1 MIVKR
6 FWKRTFC
13 AIALAVAGVPAAS
26 SAGNP
31 DPRPTLIL
39 VRGAG
44 GEAAFEQAF
53 TAEASRWREGAAKG
67 NLKLVEI
74 GADGVVEQTGES
86 KPAELPAAA
95 TDRARLEQAIAAER
109 GATSAELW
117 LVLLGHGTF
126 DGRTAR
132 FNLRGPDVSPEEL
145 AGWLTGVE
153 RPLAIIN
160 CASASGPFLPVLSG
174 PNRVVITA
182 TRSGAEHNYARFGDH
197 LSRAIADSAADL
209 DKDGQTSLLEAFL
222 VASRGVADFYGQA
235 NRLATEHPLLDD
247 NGDRLGT
254 PPEWFRG
261 VRATKAPAS
270 GQQVDGRRAHQWRLV
285 PSDVDRHLPQELRK
299 DRDDLEL
306 AIFTLRDRQA
316 ELPEDAF
323 FQQLEVLALK
333 MAELDERAEAAA
345 KAASAQPTESTSAP
359 SATPSPAQPSGAN

>member
-6 FWKRTFC
+6 LWKRT
-13 AIALAVAGVPAAS
+13 LAAVTLSASCFPAPS
-26 SAGNP
+26 LAGNP

-44 GEAAFEQAF
+44 GEAEFEQAF
-53 TAEASRWREGAAKG
+53 TVEAARWREAAGKG

-74 GADGVVEQTGES
+74 GADEVAEKPGEAKSEQ
-86 KPAELPAAA
+86 PPAA

-117 LVLLGHGTF
+117 LVFLGHGTF

-145 AGWLTGVE
+145 ATWLAGVE
-153 RPLAIIN
+153 RPLAILN
-160 CASASGPFLPVLSG
+160 CSSASGPFLPVLSG

-197 LSRAIADSAADL
+197 LSRTIADPTADL

-270 GQQVDGRRAHQWRLV
+270 GQQVDGRRAHQWRVV
-285 PSDVDRHLPQELRK
+285 PSVLDQHLPPELRK
-299 DRDDLEL
+299 ERDDLEL
-306 AIFTLRDRQA
+306 AIFALRDRQA
-316 ELPEDAF
+316 ELPDDAF
-323 FQQLEVLALK
+323 FQQLEVLALQ

-345 KAASAQPTESTSAP
+345 KAASAQPTESTRAP
-359 SATPSPAQPSGAN
+359 SATPSPAPPSGAN

>member
-1 MIVKR
+1 V
-6 FWKRTFC
+6 
-13 AIALAVAGVPAAS
+13 IALAAACSPALS
-26 SAGNP
+26 PAGNP

-44 GEAAFEQAF
+44 GEAEFEQAF
-53 TAEASRWREGAAKG
+53 VAQAGRWREAAAQG
-67 NLKLVEI
+67 SLKLVEI
-74 GADGVVEQTGES
+74 GADEVSEKPDEGKSEQ
-86 KPAELPAAA
+86 PPAAP
-95 TDRARLEQAIAAER
+95 TDRARLEQTIAAER

-145 AGWLTGVE
+145 AGWLAGVE
-153 RPLAIIN
+153 RPLAIVN

-197 LSRAIADSAADL
+197 LSRAMADPSADL

-235 NRLATEHPLLDD
+235 NRLATEHPLVDD

-261 VRATKAPAS
+261 VRATKAPAQ

-285 PSDVDRHLPQELRK
+285 PSTLDQHLPPELRK
-299 DRDDLEL
+299 ERDDLEL
-306 AIFTLRDRQA
+306 AIFALRDRQA
-316 ELPEDAF
+316 ELPEAAF
-323 FQQLEVLALK
+323 FRQLEILALK
-333 MAELDERAEAAA
+333 MADIDERAEASVQ
-345 KAASAQPTESTSAP
+345 AASAPP
-359 SATPSPAQPSGAN
+359 SASTGSPAEEPSAAAN